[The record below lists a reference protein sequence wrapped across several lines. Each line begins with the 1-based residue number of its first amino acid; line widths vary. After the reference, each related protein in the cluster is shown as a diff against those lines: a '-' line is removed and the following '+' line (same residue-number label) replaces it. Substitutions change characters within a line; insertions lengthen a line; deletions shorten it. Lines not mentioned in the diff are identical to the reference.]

1 MMKRLAA
8 TVFLATFAAAC
19 AFTLPTAIASDYTD
33 GMQLYKNKDYRGAAA
48 KFEAAMRSQ
57 AGNPNVIYY
66 CALSQQM
73 ANNRA
78 RARQLYEY
86 LSANYPTSSVAPMAQ
101 SALTSLGGV
110 STSSGGGS
118 SSAGVSRGGGGSEPE
133 YLRGLQDE
141 IRVPLMRRSSGQSKA
156 AYVEVS
162 INGRPVTFHLDTGA
176 GSTVIG
182 ANQLEAM
189 GMTNKSGADTFE
201 IRGVG
206 DREKSKGW
214 IQKVDLKCGQVYR
227 RDFRIMVQD
236 EMEGE
241 PLLGQDFLNDF
252 STTVD
257 ESAGQVIFR
266 KKSAGVASRVQPR
279 GTKDI
284 PFTVDPNG
292 RHILVDTL
300 VNGRKYV
307 MYFDTGA
314 DGIVFGFNDLKKLGI
329 PAPDGPPDGKSKGV
343 LGDTNTWVITLD
355 SLKVGA
361 VTQEGVRATVVE
373 NSKMEHPLLG
383 QAFFGGYR
391 YTVDTNAKVIHL
403 QEQ

>member
-1 MMKRLAA
+1 MRRLAA
-8 TVFLATFAAAC
+8 TVFLASLAAAC
-19 AFTLPTAIASDYTD
+19 ALTIPVAKANDYAD

-48 KFEAAMRSQ
+48 KFEGAMRAQ
-57 AGNPNVIYY
+57 AGNPTVIYY

-86 LSANYPTSSVAPMAQ
+86 LSTNFPTSSVAPMAQ
-101 SALTSLGGV
+101 SALTALGGA
-110 STSSGGGS
+110 SSGAGGGS
-118 SSAGVSRGGGGSEPE
+118 SSGTVSRGSGGSEPS
-133 YLRGLQDE
+133 YLRGVQDE
-141 IRVPLMRRSSGQSKA
+141 IRVPLMRRNAQSKA

-162 INGRPVTFHLDTGA
+162 INGRPVTFHVDTGA
-176 GSTVIG
+176 FGTVIG
-182 ANQLEAM
+182 ANQLEAL
-189 GMTNKSGADTFE
+189 GLTNKSGADKFE
-201 IRGVG
+201 IGGVG

-227 RDFRIMVQD
+227 RDFKIMVQD

-241 PLLGQDFLNDF
+241 PLLGQDFLGDF
-252 STTVD
+252 NTTVD

-266 KKSAGVASRVQPR
+266 KKSAGLASKVQPR

-292 RHILVDTL
+292 RHMLVDAF
-300 VNGRKYV
+300 VNGKKYV
-307 MYFDTGA
+307 MFFDTGA

-329 PAPDGPPDGKSKGV
+329 PTPDGPPDGKSQGV
-343 LGDTNTWVITLD
+343 LGETNTWTINLD

-361 VTQEGVRATVVE
+361 VTQESVRAYVVE
-373 NSKMEHPLLG
+373 SSKMEHPLLG
-383 QAFFGGYR
+383 QSFFGGYK
-391 YTVDTNAKVIHL
+391 YTVDSNAKVIHL